1 MGGFV
6 LCDKDDVITETL
18 SIQRLEKLE
27 SEGKIRWPSISEREI
42 KDRSKADIFSKG
54 FAVLQTTW
62 FIVQCIARRVYG
74 LTITELELVTFTLA
88 LLNGILYFL
97 WWNKPL
103 DVACPVPVPL
113 LKQPADSEDGET
125 LDRDDLCDPVST
137 PLIPRSGSEELN
149 TPLLA
154 TTVPLLTQLT
164 DSEDTR
170 ETHVSS
176 NLCEPST
183 TPLVPKSSFE
193 ELNIEDAPEL
203 ITINLMTWL
212 SELVFSSTTSS
223 KHPPASAFA
232 RYCRRFKDVTLFPLR
247 MLWLPLKSMAVC
259 NSIIVDDAGNP
270 RAPLS
275 VPTFYSPLV
284 VEGSMIVRQII
295 VQVYLLFCWIHLDG
309 WFFQLDFP
317 SVQERY
323 IWTCSAGT
331 AQAIV
336 AVFFLFLN
344 VYMAFGWIGKNVK
357 WMAGPIDLC
366 FGEYALQHIWSW
378 IGRVC
383 IILYFVTRAVLL
395 TLALIA
401 LRSFSPGSLINI
413 NWSSFIPHIG

>member
-1 MGGFV
+1 M

-137 PLIPRSGSEELN
+137 PLIPRSGFEELN

-203 ITINLMTWL
+203 ITINLMSWL

-223 KHPPASAFA
+223 KRPPASAFG
-232 RYCRRFKDVTLFPLR
+232 RYCRKFKDVMLFPLR
-247 MLWLPLKSMAVC
+247 MLWLPLKSM
-259 NSIIVDDAGNP
+259 DDA
-270 RAPLS
+270 
-275 VPTFYSPLV
+275 V
-284 VEGSMIVRQII
+284 I
-295 VQVYLLFCWIHLDG
+295 
-309 WFFQLDFP
+309 
-317 SVQERY
+317 
-323 IWTCSAGT
+323 
-331 AQAIV
+331 
-336 AVFFLFLN
+336 
-344 VYMAFGWIGKNVK
+344 
-357 WMAGPIDLC
+357 
-366 FGEYALQHIWSW
+366 
-378 IGRVC
+378 
-383 IILYFVTRAVLL
+383 
-395 TLALIA
+395 
-401 LRSFSPGSLINI
+401 
-413 NWSSFIPHIG
+413 